1 MSALPP
7 KADIPRLHHDVRF
20 GPITDVASATLLDHL
35 VGAAEQRQRNGDA
48 ERLSRLEI
56 NNHFNFCGLLNW
68 KLRRLCAMKNL
79 ADIDASQTI
88 CVDEIG
94 AITDQTASPGEVA
107 KFGASRF
114 SEVGFPGSDTKAIDV
129 ALGTGSSA
137 GSKYPRIRA
146 SASSR
151 DTTAEGQIKSCTI
164 RKRQAQAPGLRLL

>member
-1 MSALPP
+1 MTCNEV
-7 KADIPRLHHDVRF
+7 KA
-20 GPITDVASATLLDHL
+20 GPSNASREKRTHAQKNLLFSLDHL

-79 ADIDASQTI
+79 ADIDASWTI

-94 AITDQTASPGEVA
+94 AITDQTASPSEVA

-114 SEVGFPGSDTKAIDV
+114 PRWGF
-129 ALGTGSSA
+129 LG
-137 GSKYPRIRA
+137 PIP
-146 SASSR
+146 
-151 DTTAEGQIKSCTI
+151 
-164 RKRQAQAPGLRLL
+164 KRSM